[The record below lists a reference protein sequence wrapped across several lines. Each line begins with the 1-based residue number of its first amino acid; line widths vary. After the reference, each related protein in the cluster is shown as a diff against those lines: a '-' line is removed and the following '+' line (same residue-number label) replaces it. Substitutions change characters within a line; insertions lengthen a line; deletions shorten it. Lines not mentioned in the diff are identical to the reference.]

1 MDAFLAKQ
9 GIDDEHRSQ
18 IVDELFDK
26 LDDDGNGRI
35 DLNEFS
41 TQYVSTK
48 DQLIEREAEI
58 KTNILANNS
67 RLKEAQQN
75 LIEAKRTHGNFI

>member
-67 RLKEAQQN
+67 RLKEAQ
-75 LIEAKRTHGNFI
+75 